1 MSAYL
6 SRVLQVADV
15 QAFCIYRHAGRYTM
29 NDDTLCLESRE
40 CRVRWRI
47 TVAIAGV
54 VSGLLLGCDDAQ
66 PVRVSANAP
75 LYTWPPNGPRKEA
88 GNWQDYPSRASAQ
101 ATIAVPRTQ
110 VRLVEEEILEAI
122 ARLQEK
128 EAVAVDPNIIVRY
141 GVQSPKRR
149 HGVRPFLIRGL
160 CKREGSTIVT
170 VERTLTGNVL
180 VVSSGMKA
188 EDEKLIKAPFIVWLA
203 EEPQAVE
210 NICVFECE
218 RDG

>member
-1 MSAYL
+1 VSVCL
-6 SRVLQVADV
+6 SRVIQVAGV
-15 QAFCIYRHAGRYTM
+15 QAFRFYRHAGRYTM
-29 NDDTLCLESRE
+29 NDDTLFLESRE

-47 TVAIAGV
+47 AVAITGL
-54 VSGLLLGCDDAQ
+54 VSGLPLGCDDAQ

-75 LYTWPPNGPRKEA
+75 VYTWPPNGPHEEA
-88 GNWQDYPSRASAQ
+88 GNWQDYPSRSSAQ

-128 EAVAVDPNIIVRY
+128 EAVAVDPNRIVRY

-149 HGVRPFLIRGL
+149 YGVRPFLIRGL
-160 CKREGSTIVT
+160 CKRDGSTIVN
-170 VERTLTGNVL
+170 VELTLTGNVL

-188 EDEKLIKAPFIVWLA
+188 EDEKPIKAPFIVWLA
-203 EEPQAVE
+203 EEPRAVE
-210 NICVFECE
+210 NICVYECE
-218 RDG
+218 RGG